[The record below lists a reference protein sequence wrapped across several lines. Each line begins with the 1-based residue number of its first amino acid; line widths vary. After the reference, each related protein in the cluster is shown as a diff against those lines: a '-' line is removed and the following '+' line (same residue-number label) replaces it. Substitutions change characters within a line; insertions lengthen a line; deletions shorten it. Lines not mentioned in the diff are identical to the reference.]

1 MHCPAAMRRVV
12 VVPILLLS
20 ATANAGIV
28 EDLQALTAAASDG
41 GSAITEAEA
50 AQFAAS
56 ASRYSADESILGIVV
71 AGGLRTTGHFPSDA
85 AYGAILQALRFR
97 VVGLAVTL
105 RQAPATTF
113 ARVGADEL
121 VVTFDPRGVGY
132 TRVDIA
138 YSWDRWSSATLSAGR
153 DGRFRGTLPGAPAR
167 GRLTY
172 ALHLYG
178 ADGNDFWINNPE
190 ELGVYRGT
198 AHLDFSLDLAATFA
212 TPDIPSTPAFVQLL
226 DTFTDPASPGGAAI
240 TGDEFSLLVEEI
252 TWEGGTAVDQRS
264 VLVPVLGELDR
275 LEQAGA
281 VASDLAANMRTFL
294 QNQIRPTA
302 TFPGAHFQR
311 GVGGRLEIV
320 LDGADFT
327 RARVYYSTDGW
338 DTPHVTECTRICGLG
353 DIPSDALIAY
363 TIAFDHADGSTSWVR
378 SALGNFFQEVP

>member
-1 MHCPAAMRRVV
+1 MRLLAF
-12 VVPILLLS
+12 VPIVFLS
-20 ATANAGIV
+20 ATAHAGIV
-28 EDLQALTAAASDG
+28 DDLQALTSTASDG

-56 ASRYSADESILGIVV
+56 SLRYTADESILGIVF
-71 AGGLRTTGHFPSDA
+71 AGGLRTSGHFPSDTAYA
-85 AYGAILQALRFR
+85 ALVQALRFR
-97 VVGLAVTL
+97 VLGLAISL

-113 ARVGADEL
+113 ARVGPDGL

-132 TRVDIA
+132 TRVDIV
-138 YSWDRWSSATLSAGR
+138 YSWDHWTSATLSAGR
-153 DGRFRGTLPGAPAR
+153 DGRFRGTLPGAPAQ

-172 ALHLYG
+172 AMHLYG

-190 ELGVYRGT
+190 ELGIYRGT
-198 AHLDFSLDLAATFA
+198 AHFDFSLDLAATLA
-212 TPDIPSTPAFVQLL
+212 TPDRPSAPAFVQLL
-226 DTFTDPASPGGAAI
+226 DMFTDPASPGGAAI

-264 VLVPVLGELDR
+264 VLVAVLVELDR

-302 TFPGAHFQR
+302 TFPDAHFQR
-311 GVGGRLEIV
+311 GAGGRLELA
-320 LDGADFT
+320 LDGGGFT

-338 DTPHVTECTRICGLG
+338 DLPHVVDCTRTCALG
-353 DIPSDALIAY
+353 DLPSDALLSY
-363 TIAFDHADGSTSWVR
+363 TVAFEHADGSISWVH
-378 SALGNFFQEVP
+378 SALGNFFEEVP